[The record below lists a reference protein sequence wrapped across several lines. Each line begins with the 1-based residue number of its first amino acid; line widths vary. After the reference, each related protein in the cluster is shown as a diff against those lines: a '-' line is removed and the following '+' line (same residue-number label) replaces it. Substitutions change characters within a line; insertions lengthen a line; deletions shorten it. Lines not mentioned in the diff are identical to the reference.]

1 MGQEL
6 FAYMELF
13 EENLWGYICV
23 PFLMIVGIYLTFRSN
38 FFQVRKFPYAVKKFA
53 SLLSTRENHQ
63 RGVHPL
69 KAFFACIGGCVGIG
83 NIAAICTAIQI
94 GGPGALFWIWMTA
107 GIGMIIK
114 YAEVFL
120 GMRFRVANNQGGY
133 NGGPMYFLQQVFKTM
148 WIPNTVCVLLCI
160 YGVEV
165 YQFTVITDSV
175 VNNLHINP
183 LIVIFTLLGLVLFAG
198 AGGVR
203 RVGDISSAII
213 PLFVV
218 IYLGMGAWVLFNN
231 FSAIPGAL
239 GLVFSS
245 AFTGSAAFGGF
256 AGSSL
261 MLMMSQGV
269 RRGCYTG
276 DLGVGY
282 AAVIHSESNAKVP
295 QEQATLAI
303 FEIFIDTFVI
313 CTASVMIVLVTG
325 VWHQAVS
332 PSMMVQTV
340 LEQYFPYMNYFMP
353 LFLFMLGYSTINAYY
368 CVGLKSA
375 EFLHPKHGRKAYVVY
390 AIATLL
396 LFSYG
401 GINQAQ
407 SMMTIANGL
416 LLIINCYGIFRLRH
430 EISFSLDKEAEEAS
444 ATAAAKNAFG

>member
-1 MGQEL
+1 
-6 FAYMELF
+6 
-13 EENLWGYICV
+13 
-23 PFLMIVGIYLTFRSN
+23 
-38 FFQVRKFPYAVKKFA
+38 VR
-53 SLLSTRENHQ
+53 EHNE

-69 KAFFACIGGCVGIG
+69 KAYFACIGGCVGIG
-83 NIAAICTAIQI
+83 NIAAICTAIQL
-94 GGPGALFWIWMTA
+94 GGPGALFWIWVTA
-107 GIGMIIK
+107 TIGMIIK
-114 YAEVFL
+114 YSEVYL
-120 GMRFRVANNQGGY
+120 GMRYRVANKNGGY
-133 NGGPMYFLQQVFKTM
+133 NGGPMYFLQKVFKTM

-175 VNNLHINP
+175 VNNLHINQFV
-183 LIVIFTLLGLVLFAG
+183 VIFTLLGLVLFAG
-198 AGGVR
+198 SGGVR

-213 PLFVV
+213 PIFVV
-218 IYLGMGAWVLFNN
+218 LYLGMGGWVLFNN
-231 FSAIPGAL
+231 LGAIPSAL

-282 AAVIHSESNAKVP
+282 AAVIHSESNATEP
-295 QEQATLAI
+295 QEQATLTI
-303 FEIFIDTFVI
+303 FEIFLDTFVI

-325 VWHQAVS
+325 VWHESIS

-375 EFLHPKHGRKAYVVY
+375 EFLHPKHGRKAYIVY
-390 AIATLL
+390 AIAALI

-401 GINQAQ
+401 GVNQAQ
-407 SMMTIANGL
+407 SVMTIANGL

-430 EISFSLDKEAEEAS
+430 EISFSIGKEAEELS
-444 ATAAAKNAFG
+444 AEAADKNAFGVQ